1 MNIHFKVNIKNT
13 FYFNVKARLTLKSE
27 GVLSLNGDDYD
38 NIPEGLTKEE
48 FIEWI
53 YDTYLEQYD
62 FDEDNTTLNKDD
74 VELSYSKYLNAQK
87 EY

>member
-1 MNIHFKVNIKNT
+1 MSIRFKVSIETT
-13 FYFNVKARLTLKSE
+13 FYYRVEAHLKLESE

-74 VELSYSKYLNAQK
+74 VELSYSKYLNAQEK
-87 EY
+87 Y

>member
-1 MNIHFKVNIKNT
+1 MSIRFKVSIETT
-13 FYFNVKARLTLKSE
+13 FYYRVEAHLKLESE
-27 GVLSLNGDDYD
+27 GVLSLKGDDYD

-74 VELSYSKYLNAQK
+74 VELSYSKYLNAQE

>member
-1 MNIHFKVNIKNT
+1 MSIRFKVNIETN
-13 FYFNVKARLTLKSE
+13 FYYRVEAHLKLESE
-27 GVLSLNGDDYD
+27 GVLSLCGDDYSS
-38 NIPEGLTKEE
+38 IPEGLTKEE
-48 FIEWI
+48 FIDWI

-74 VELSYSKYLNAQK
+74 VELSYSKYLNAQE